1 MRIILYSGKGGVGK
15 TSASAASALRC
26 AELGYRTV
34 ILSTDPA
41 HSLSDSYELP
51 LGPEPTP
58 ITDRLWGQE
67 IDVYYSIQKHWK
79 TLQEY
84 MAAILTWQGV
94 GDLMSEE
101 MSVIPGMDEGASLL
115 WIDQHLQEENFD
127 VIIVDCAP
135 TAETLRLLSLPDVG
149 RWWFEHLFPIG
160 RRATLA
166 LAPLARPFL
175 NNMPMPD
182 RATLDA
188 AEGLFKQL
196 DALHQTL
203 GDPQVSS
210 VRLVLN
216 PEKMVIQEA
225 QRTYTY
231 LNLYG
236 YLTDA
241 IVCNRIL
248 PPEAL
253 EEGYFKA
260 WKEAQEAYLAQV
272 TEAFSPVPILRAPYF
287 EREVVGLEMLGRMA
301 DAMFGESDPSEVLFV
316 GQAHQIEERDQDFEL
331 TIPLPFADKGDVS
344 LLRTGEVLTVQA
356 GQHRR
361 SIFLPRSLARLPTG
375 RGRFEDGTL
384 RVSFPKKEEGS
395 DG

>member
-15 TSASAASALRC
+15 TSAAAASALRC
-26 AELGYRTV
+26 AELGYRTIV
-34 ILSTDPA
+34 LSTDPA
-41 HSLSDSYELP
+41 HSLSDSFDIP

-58 ITDRLWGQE
+58 ITDGLWGQE
-67 IDVYYSIQKHWK
+67 VDVYYSIHKHWK

-84 MAAILTWQGV
+84 MAAVFTWQGV

-115 WIDQHLQEENFD
+115 WIDHHLHSDSFD

-166 LAPLARPFL
+166 LAPMARPFL
-175 NNMPMPD
+175 NNMPLPN

-203 GDPQVSS
+203 GDPEISS
-210 VRLVLN
+210 IRLVLN

-253 EEGYFKA
+253 EGGYFQA
-260 WKEAQEAYLAQV
+260 WKEPQEQYLAQV
-272 TEAFSPVPILRAPYF
+272 TEAFAPLPILRAPHF
-287 EREVVGLEMLGRMA
+287 EREVVGMEMLGRLA
-301 DAMFGESDPSEVLFV
+301 DAVFGDRDPSEVFFV
-316 GQAHQIEERDQDFEL
+316 GQAHEIEEREQEFEL
-331 TIPLPFADKGDVS
+331 AIPLPFAQKGDVR
-344 LLRTGEVLTVQA
+344 LLRTGEILTVQV
-356 GQHRR
+356 GPHRR

-384 RVSFPKKEEGS
+384 KVSFPKEGEKR